1 VGLLDADVYGPSLPL
16 LLGLRHE
23 PPPLDAAG
31 LMVPPA
37 AHGVLAVQSMGLLLR
52 EGQAAAWRGPM
63 VMGAIEKLLRGS
75 RWPALDLLL
84 VDMPPGTGDAHIS
97 VVQKLPLSGAL
108 IVSTPQEVALVDA
121 RRGADLFRQVAVPV
135 LGLVQNMAFYQLQ
148 NGERAYLFGRDGVAR
163 CAAELGCELLAE
175 ALRARVRPAAAVFG
189 HIHEGHGVAWAADGR
204 TAYINAASVN
214 VQCELEHPPIVFQLM
229 RREGGAVTCRLVG
242 REEED
247 EEAACVH

>member
-175 ALRARVRPAAAVFG
+175 VPLVQALREASDSGAPLGARAPGGAGEAYARIAERLCSKLGIGAGEEAPAAA
-189 HIHEGHGVAWAADGR
+189 
-204 TAYINAASVN
+204 
-214 VQCELEHPPIVFQLM
+214 
-229 RREGGAVTCRLVG
+229 
-242 REEED
+242 
-247 EEAACVH
+247 